1 MEKKTF
7 SYEFKQLTEDE
18 DFFFIEGIVSDNSID
33 RADDIVTSGSV
44 IDSVNKFGLPKFFYQ
59 HNSNDP
65 IGVWESIKQVGAQ
78 TIGIAKLPKGCQD
91 IEKIVK
97 LVKMGAMGGF
107 SIGFN
112 ILEKPDF
119 KDEVRIIKEIEV
131 LEISLVSI
139 PCNSNAIITG
149 VKSDKTTEES
159 KVDFDSIESLSDLE
173 DAIKKEWGKS
183 NTDSKGFISA
193 VTRLK
198 KLDVQREA
206 DELEAEKQERDALEA
221 TKSLEE
227 LTNIGKKFITLTGD
241 K

>member
-7 SYEFKQLTEDE
+7 SYEFKQMTEDE

-44 IDSVNKFGLPKFFYQ
+44 VESVKKFGLPKFFYQ

-65 IGVWESIKQVGAQ
+65 IGVWESIKQIGGQ
-78 TIGIAKLPKGCQD
+78 TIGLAKLPKGCQD
-91 IEKIVK
+91 IDKIVK

-112 ILEKPDF
+112 ILEQPDF
-119 KDEVRIIKEIEV
+119 KDEIRIIKEIEV

-139 PCNSNAIITG
+139 PCNSNAKITG
-149 VKSDKTTEES
+149 VKSKEHEENQM
-159 KVDFDSIESLSDLE
+159 DFDKCESLSDVEALL
-173 DAIKKEWGKS
+173 KKEKEFS
-183 NTDSKGFISA
+183 NTDSKGLISA
-193 VTRLK
+193 VTFFK
-198 KLDVQREA
+198 KLDAQRDAEK
-206 DELEAEKQERDALEA
+206 LETEKQERDALEA
-221 TKSLEE
+221 TKSLKE
-227 LTNIGKKFITLTGD
+227 LIDIGKSLITKGD